1 MSENHQDPNVR
12 KNNLNLQQML
22 DPNYVSMDKTQM
34 KKNKQTPTDR
44 KKTQETHQY
53 NLIIIRINWLN

>member
-1 MSENHQDPNVR
+1 MSENHQNPNVR

-34 KKNKQTPTDR
+34 KKTNKPQLTEKNSRNTS
-44 KKTQETHQY
+44 
-53 NLIIIRINWLN
+53 I